1 MKWTVSKR
9 ISTGFGLILTLLMIV
24 AAAGI
29 LALQRVTKS
38 YEDVRHLRN
47 ISVLPALRLEA
58 QIRAANENFLRFL
71 VGNDEQF
78 IPAHDSALATAREHA
93 EQLRDSSVT
102 DEGRRGWSQVL
113 AELGRW
119 GEATRASITAR
130 RAGNEEEAS
139 RIRASRVQP
148 IGLLLEDEI
157 EANVGTTIRQSE
169 IKAIEGRNSSERAQ
183 VLLTVGAI
191 VALLAG
197 IVAAVVLARSINRP
211 LRESTSVLAT
221 SASEIL
227 AATTQQAAGANQS
240 MAAVTQT
247 VATVDEVAQTAH
259 QASQRASSVAS
270 SAQRAA
276 EIGMQGKKA
285 VQDSVAAM
293 RGVKEQVESVA
304 ESIVA
309 LAEQATA
316 IGEIITSV
324 NEIAEQTNLLALN
337 AAVESARA
345 GEQGRGFAVVAS
357 EIKSLAEQA
366 KRSTVQVRQ
375 MLGDIQRATSAAV
388 MTTEQG
394 TKQVT
399 AAARQVTQAG
409 ETIGG
414 LVEAISE
421 SAQSAAQIVASA
433 GQQAIGME
441 QIRQAIS
448 SIQQATQQNLAS
460 TRQSENAAQEL
471 DRIGSGLVELVGG
484 KSRRV

>member
-1 MKWTVSKR
+1 MNWTVSKR
-9 ISTGFGLILTLLMIV
+9 ISTGFGLILALLLIV
-24 AAAGI
+24 AASGI
-29 LALQRVTKS
+29 IALQRVTRS
-38 YEDVRHLRN
+38 YEDVLHLRN
-47 ISVLPALRLEA
+47 ISVVPALQLDA
-58 QIRAANENFLRFL
+58 HIRAANESFLRFL
-71 VGNDEQF
+71 VGNDERF
-78 IPAHDSALATAREHA
+78 LPAYDSALAQARGYA
-93 EQLRDSSVT
+93 EQLRDSSTV
-102 DEGRRGWSQVL
+102 DEAQRGWSEVL
-113 AELGRW
+113 TQLGQW
-119 GEATRASITAR
+119 GVATRMSTAAR

-139 RIRASRVQP
+139 RIRATQVQP
-148 IGLLLEDEI
+148 MGSQLYDEI
-157 EANVGTTIRQSE
+157 RENIESTIRQSNV
-169 IKAIEGRNSSERAQ
+169 KALDGRNSSERAQ
-183 VLLTVGAI
+183 VLLSIGAI
-191 VALLAG
+191 IALLSG
-197 IVAAVVLARSINRP
+197 ILAAVVLARSINRP

-221 SASEIL
+221 SAAEIL

-259 QASQRASSVAS
+259 QASQRAASVAS

-276 EIGMQGKKA
+276 DMGMQGKKA

-414 LVEAISE
+414 LVDAISE

-460 TRQSENAAQEL
+460 TRQSEIAAQEL
-471 DRIGSGLVELVGG
+471 DRIGSGLVDLVGG
-484 KSRRV
+484 KVRRA

>member
-9 ISTGFGLILTLLMIV
+9 ISTGFGLILTLLLIV

-38 YEDVRHLRN
+38 YEDVLHLRD
-47 ISVLPALRLEA
+47 ISVVPALRLDA
-58 QIRAANENFLRFL
+58 SIRTANESYLRFL
-71 VGNDEQF
+71 VGNEERF
-78 IPAHDSALATAREHA
+78 LPAHDSAVAQARQYA
-93 EQLRDSSVT
+93 EQLRDSST
-102 DEGRRGWSQVL
+102 IEEARRGWSQVL
-113 AELGRW
+113 SELGQW
-119 GEATRASITAR
+119 GEATRASIEAR

-148 IGLLLEDEI
+148 MGNKLYDEI
-157 EANVGTTIRQSE
+157 RDNIDNTVRQSTLT
-169 IKAIEGRNSSERAQ
+169 ANEGRATSERAQ
-183 VLLTVGAI
+183 LLLTIGALI
-191 VALLAG
+191 AFLSG
-197 IVAAVVLARSINRP
+197 ITAAAVLARSINRP

-221 SASEIL
+221 SAAEIL

-276 EIGMQGKKA
+276 DIGMQGKKA
-285 VQDSVAAM
+285 VQDSIAAM

-414 LVEAISE
+414 LVDAISE

-471 DRIGSGLVELVGG
+471 DRIGSGLVDLVGG
-484 KSRRV
+484 NSHRV